1 MQLGAQNKLILGP
14 KRASWGPNK
23 HQLTCV
29 NFAKPEQTNPLESLP
44 IEGYD
49 RPNDFLQGLTNGR
62 GERIRTSGLY
72 VPNVALYQAKLHPD
86 TWAIRCCAAQKEENY
101 INTLFACEYAT

>member
-1 MQLGAQNKLILGP
+1 LQLGAQNKLILGP
-14 KRASWGPNK
+14 TRASWGPNK

-62 GERIRTSGLY
+62 GERIRTTGLNQPY
-72 VPNVALYQAKLHPD
+72 QLVSSCTIPAGAIWGPQGFFLASAKGAL
-86 TWAIRCCAAQKEENY
+86 
-101 INTLFACEYAT
+101 